1 MKARV
6 VAVLAACVFGAT
18 AMADVLNWQ
27 ISGESETFD
36 FQKVVVHYAAD
47 DNTASS
53 GSPRLEFEGSGATGD
68 SDSTYYYDFGGT
80 RSSKTL
86 VDTAYTFQNYL
97 PAGYTSASAL
107 NFYVEFLNSSN
118 QVTGWEN
125 FTVSSA
131 DFHNYISSSWNDV
144 VVTPVS
150 ARAAPEPTSGLLL
163 LMGGALLALRRKR
176 A

>member
-1 MKARV
+1 MRI
-6 VAVLAACVFGAT
+6 VAVLAACVFGTA

-27 ISGESETFD
+27 IDSDNYESFD

-47 DNTASS
+47 EAATSTSA
-53 GSPRLEFEGSGATGD
+53 RLQFVGSGAGGTSA
-68 SDSTYYYDFGGT
+68 SDYVYDFGT
-80 RSSKTL
+80 TKSSDTL
-86 VDTAYTFQNYL
+86 VSTAYSFQNYL
-97 PAGYTSASAL
+97 PERYTTASAL
-107 NFYVEFLNSSN
+107 SFYVEFLNASD

-125 FTVSSA
+125 FSVSSA
-131 DFHNYISSSWNDV
+131 DFQNYISSSWNDV
-144 VVTPVS
+144 VVTPIS